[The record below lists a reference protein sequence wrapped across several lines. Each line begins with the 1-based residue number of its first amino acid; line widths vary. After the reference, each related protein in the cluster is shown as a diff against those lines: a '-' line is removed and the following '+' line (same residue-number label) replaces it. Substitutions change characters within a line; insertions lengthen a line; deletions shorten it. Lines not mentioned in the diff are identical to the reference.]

1 MYVPPPHVLLSLSL
15 SPPPPHVYA
24 YALWAVMGYY
34 WDVWNAFPFSRLPFI
49 PDTISDGRVCGPVE
63 GGWPRHPRLFQ
74 SWSVARIH
82 GVGALHVPV
91 VMPVGVGVA
100 PVFDFDRGPGLPPK
114 MLRRLQ
120 SRLSFPGNRER
131 QGQALL
137 RAWWWFHHSA
147 KKNQMKDPL

>member
-1 MYVPPPHVLLSLSL
+1 
-15 SPPPPHVYA
+15 
-24 YALWAVMGYY
+24 MGYY

-114 MLRRLQ
+114 MLRCFRVACPSRGTGSDRDRLFFEHGGGSIIVQ
-120 SRLSFPGNRER
+120 
-131 QGQALL
+131 
-137 RAWWWFHHSA
+137 
-147 KKNQMKDPL
+147 KKIK